1 MEVSHSPLMEVFI
14 NTDDVNS
21 NKIWLPLKYV
31 FLYEIYER
39 IMPRWRKLLLLLKH
53 VNCNSS
59 SESRYTSNMGSDD
72 ELQRL
77 FMQLVNRVGFKK
89 NEIRE
94 GIGLKSF
101 LDITL
106 NENNSFLQKA
116 SDLFIQSSIT

>member
-39 IMPRWRKLLLLLKH
+39 IMLRWRKLLLLLKH

-77 FMQLVNRVGFKK
+77 FIQLVNRVGF
-89 NEIRE
+89 
-94 GIGLKSF
+94 
-101 LDITL
+101 
-106 NENNSFLQKA
+106 
-116 SDLFIQSSIT
+116 